1 MGIKCPKCHFDNPD
15 DTVYCGKCAT
25 PLPSLEKILASQTKT
40 LYTPVSELARGTT
53 FADRYEFVEELGK
66 GGMGRVY
73 KVFDTKI
80 REEVALKLL
89 KPEISDDEKTIERFT
104 NELKFS
110 RKIVHKNVCR
120 MYDLGEE
127 KGTHYITMEYVPG
140 EDLKSFI
147 KRAAPLSIGKSISIA
162 RQICE
167 GLSEAHSVG
176 VVHRDLK
183 PGNIMIDKEGNA
195 RIMDF
200 GIARSLKAEGI
211 TSVGVIIGTP
221 EYMSP
226 EQVEGKA
233 TDQRSDIYSL
243 GVILYEMMTGRVPF
257 EGDTSLS
264 IVLKHKTEIP
274 KDPREL
280 SAQIPE
286 TISHMILRCMAKKKE
301 DRYQSV
307 NELLNELDQ
316 INIDDTQV
324 KEERKRP
331 KLFPFAKP
339 KKESKPAGF
348 INKILKYRYRALVL
362 LLIVYVIIS
371 IVSLLND
378 AIYNER
384 LEKITVESNTYYRN
398 LFPIEKY
405 WLPEE
410 WKTLNCNACNAYMK
424 LFPPREDEE
433 GNRIPEEEYLKNE
446 YVKQITENPSSARLG
461 TFFLDSD
468 YNTIQELK
476 TFINNYGG
484 YYKFDE
490 LFDAVK
496 CNKLNPF
503 QMIEKGQRP
512 NGIFVAHYV
521 RMIILKARID
531 FLEGNYEKGL
541 IKIRNAMVFVL
552 DFTHSSSS
560 LFEDLVAI
568 ACFRFLCQ
576 ELIPLFLSDEVDFSQ
591 NSIKHLHKLI
601 ALTLEKFEPE
611 LIYYKEYLW
620 IGKVS
625 DDLYQ
630 ILYSNKFN
638 YYLFEKFRFW
648 KHGFSYNRYLSKT
661 EVEFYKKLLE
671 GLKFIRNNRDKSIYM
686 YDYFEKNATSFILGT
701 PSVHFKLNVARTLGK
716 LALAILT
723 MKKYGMNSP
732 EFSDLERK
740 DVFINELSG
749 KKFEIIDERNESFIV
764 LDENYKLNLKKIDYK
779 KQHKQILKSFKHFH
793 FESMEQIR
801 SIFYSFELE

>member
-53 FADRYEFVEELGK
+53 FADRYEFMEELGK
-66 GGMGRVY
+66 GGMGKVY
-73 KVFDTKI
+73 KVFDTRIK
-80 REEVALKLL
+80 EEVALKLL

-127 KGTHYITMEYVPG
+127 EGAHYITMEYVPG

-147 KRAAPLSIGKSISIA
+147 RRAAPLSIGKSVSIA

-183 PGNIMIDKEGNA
+183 PGNIMIDKDGNA

-226 EQVEGKA
+226 EQVEEKA

-280 SAQIPE
+280 SALIPE
-286 TISHMILRCMAKKKE
+286 TISHMILRCMEKKKE

-339 KKESKPAGF
+339 KKERKPTGF

-371 IVSLLND
+371 IISLLND

-384 LEKITVESNTYYRN
+384 LEKITVESSTYYRN

-405 WLPEE
+405 WLPE
-410 WKTLNCNACNAYMK
+410 
-424 LFPPREDEE
+424 
-433 GNRIPEEEYLKNE
+433 
-446 YVKQITENPSSARLG
+446 
-461 TFFLDSD
+461 
-468 YNTIQELK
+468 
-476 TFINNYGG
+476 
-484 YYKFDE
+484 
-490 LFDAVK
+490 
-496 CNKLNPF
+496 
-503 QMIEKGQRP
+503 
-512 NGIFVAHYV
+512 
-521 RMIILKARID
+521 
-531 FLEGNYEKGL
+531 
-541 IKIRNAMVFVL
+541 
-552 DFTHSSSS
+552 
-560 LFEDLVAI
+560 
-568 ACFRFLCQ
+568 
-576 ELIPLFLSDEVDFSQ
+576 
-591 NSIKHLHKLI
+591 
-601 ALTLEKFEPE
+601 
-611 LIYYKEYLW
+611 
-620 IGKVS
+620 
-625 DDLYQ
+625 
-630 ILYSNKFN
+630 
-638 YYLFEKFRFW
+638 
-648 KHGFSYNRYLSKT
+648 
-661 EVEFYKKLLE
+661 
-671 GLKFIRNNRDKSIYM
+671 
-686 YDYFEKNATSFILGT
+686 
-701 PSVHFKLNVARTLGK
+701 
-716 LALAILT
+716 
-723 MKKYGMNSP
+723 
-732 EFSDLERK
+732 
-740 DVFINELSG
+740 
-749 KKFEIIDERNESFIV
+749 
-764 LDENYKLNLKKIDYK
+764 
-779 KQHKQILKSFKHFH
+779 
-793 FESMEQIR
+793 
-801 SIFYSFELE
+801 